1 MSMFPDISRNTWQR
15 VLIAGLLT
23 ATALGACS
31 KAPNESRSEAPM
43 AADAAAESADAE
55 AGPNIS
61 VTAAPGVAFN
71 YRYAFRLPSTR
82 IMAVQEGHAA
92 ACEKLGIAKCRITG
106 MRYTVVD
113 GDDVNAMLQ
122 FKLAPEI
129 ARQFGKDGI
138 AAITAAEGMLVDSEI
153 NGTDEGA
160 AIKASQVR
168 SAEGQDRS
176 AELEKQLQRPGI
188 KDAERARLQG
198 ELGDIRRALQG
209 EAQARADSNDALAN
223 TPMTFH
229 YGTGSSIPGFD
240 GTSPLKDSWRAAV
253 SSFVTM
259 LGFVM
264 LTIGVLLPWAL
275 LLLLLWMLWH
285 SRAGQGIRSRLTPK
299 PKPLMHTPAKEVATE

>member
-1 MSMFPDISRNTWQR
+1 MSMFPDNRRTKWTRIAA
-15 VLIAGLLT
+15 AGLLA
-23 ATALGACS
+23 ATALAACGQQ
-31 KAPNESRSEAPM
+31 AHETGSETAI
-43 AADAAAESADAE
+43 AVDAAADSG

-113 GDDVNAMLQ
+113 GDEVSAMLQ

-138 AAITAAEGMLVDSEI
+138 AAVTAAEGMLVDSEI
-153 NGTDEGA
+153 SGVDEGA

-168 SAEGQDRS
+168 SAEAQDRA

-198 ELGDIRRALQG
+198 EMSDIRRALQG
-209 EAQARADSNDALAN
+209 EAQGRADSADALAN

-240 GTSPLKDSWRAAV
+240 GASPLKDSWRASVA
-253 SSFVTM
+253 SFVTM

-264 LTIGVLLPWAL
+264 MTIGVVLPWAIL
-275 LLLLLWMLWH
+275 ILLLWMLWH
-285 SRAGQGIRSRLTPK
+285 SRMGQSIRSRLAPK
-299 PKPLMHTPAKEVATE
+299 RAPLDLTDLTPAKEASTE